1 MPTTTAERTREQR
14 LRRMA
19 DRQGLRLEKSRTR
32 DPRAIDYGGW
42 MIVDLATNAVVAG
55 TGALGRPHWSL
66 DDVESYL
73 NGER

>member
-66 DDVESYL
+66 
-73 NGER
+73 

>member
-1 MPTTTAERTREQR
+1 LAVLGRERSKWT
-14 LRRMA
+14 
-19 DRQGLRLEKSRTR
+19 S
-32 DPRAIDYGGW
+32 
-42 MIVDLATNAVVAG
+42 AVVAG